1 MDHRLKPRARGG
13 IGGQQ
18 GLSLVETLIAL
29 SILVVG
35 ILGAASALTSGL
47 QLVSTAPGDLIATQ
61 KAAEAIEAVFAARDS
76 HVLTWVQIRN
86 VAGASGND
94 GGVFLDGPQP
104 VAVAGPDGLVNTAD
118 DGAVESV
125 TLPGPDQ
132 NLATPLDNTTVTLT
146 GYTRE
151 IRIRDLQPNLRSVT
165 VTISYQW
172 GTTTRQYTLVTYVSN
187 FA

>member
-1 MDHRLKPRARGG
+1 MTERAGARTAS
-13 IGGQQ
+13 QE

-29 SILVVG
+29 SVLTLG
-35 ILGAASALTSGL
+35 ILGAASALTTGL
-47 QLVSTAPGDLIATQ
+47 QLVSTAPGDLVATQ

-76 HVLTWVQIRN
+76 HVLTWAQIRN
-86 VAGASGND
+86 VAGASGQD

-104 VAVAGPDGLVNTAD
+104 LALAGADGLVNTAD
-118 DGAVESV
+118 DGGIETVI
-125 TLPGPDQ
+125 LPGPDQ
-132 NLATPLDNTTVTLT
+132 DLTTQVDNITITLN

-151 IRIRDLQPNLRSVT
+151 IQIRDIQQNLRSVT

-172 GTTTRQYTLVTYVSN
+172 GSATRRYSLVTYMSN